1 MVRSLVIG
9 NFACVNLETDIFRT
23 DGSDFSL
30 SQTSSYLD
38 LAPLYGSN
46 QEEQNSIR
54 TFKDGKLK
62 KDCFSERRILGL
74 PPGVGVLLIMF
85 NRFHNFIV
93 EKLALINENDR
104 FNAPAEGDVGAAAKY
119 DNDLFQT
126 GRLIT
131 CGLYVNC
138 IMKDYVRTILNINR
152 IDSTWSL
159 DPRSKT
165 RKGMFGGGGGEGN
178 GNQVSVEFNLIYR
191 WHSCI
196 SERDE
201 NFLDQTF
208 GSLFPGENLH
218 EVDIQRFM
226 KGVRQWAQ
234 TLPEDP
240 QQRPFAGLQREAD
253 GSLGDDQLVEI
264 LARSVEDC
272 AGAFGA
278 SNVPVALR
286 AVEVLGIQQSRS
298 WNTASLNEVRKY
310 FHLAPHKSFED
321 INSDPHIAE
330 QLKRLYDHP
339 DYVELYPGIVVEEAK
354 RPMTPGS
361 GLCASFTMSR
371 AILSDAVA
379 LVRSDRFY
387 MADYTPRNLT
397 NWGYKQA
404 DYDLSIDQGH
414 VFYKLF
420 LRAFPRHFSHNSIY
434 AHFPLVIPPENLE
447 ILSGLGT
454 SERYS
459 WDKPRGVDPPVFINS
474 YNACK
479 SILENQKLFKVTW
492 GEGIEYLM
500 WDNGHSHGKDVMLAD
515 DGAANDT
522 SRKIMGRTLYY
533 GRWEDE
539 VKRFYEN
546 ITLRLLHR
554 NAYKISEV
562 NQVDIVR
569 DIAKPAQVHF
579 TAAVFCLPLK
589 SDLNPR
595 GIYTESELYSIMA
608 LTLTCIFF
616 SGDPTESFP
625 LRQKAREAVQQLG
638 KLLILNVEL
647 IRKTSFVTDWVNSL
661 RGNDVLPQY
670 GVHLVQRMLQRGI
683 SPQEIVWTHILPTA
697 GGMVANQAQLF
708 SQCLDFYLSERGSV
722 HLAEIKRL
730 SKLQTCAADDLL
742 LR

>member
-1 MVRSLVIG
+1 M
-9 NFACVNLETDIFRT
+9 
-23 DGSDFSL
+23 
-30 SQTSSYLD
+30 
-38 LAPLYGSN
+38 
-46 QEEQNSIR
+46 R
-54 TFKDGKLK
+54 TFKNGKLK
-62 KDCFSERRILGL
+62 RDCFSERRILGQ

-104 FNAPAEGDVGAAAKY
+104 FHTPEEGDEEATAKY

-138 IMKDYVRTILNINR
+138 ILKDYVRTILNINR
-152 IDSTWSL
+152 TNSTWSL
-159 DPRSKT
+159 DPRSEAG
-165 RKGMFGGGGGEGN
+165 KGMSGGGSGKGG

-201 NFLDQTF
+201 KFVEQTF
-208 GSLFPGENLH
+208 GNLFPGEDPH
-218 EVDIQRFM
+218 EVGVRKFI
-226 KGVRQWAQ
+226 KGVGKWEA
-234 TLPEDP
+234 TMPEDP
-240 QQRPFAGLQREAD
+240 QQRPFAGFQREAD
-253 GSLGDDQLVEI
+253 GSLSDDQLVET
-264 LARSVEDC
+264 LTRSVEDC

-298 WNTASLNEVRKY
+298 WKTASLNEVRKY
-310 FHLAPHKSFED
+310 FHLAPHKTFED
-321 INSDPHIAE
+321 INSDPYIAE

-339 DYVELYPGIVVEEAK
+339 DYVELYPGIVIEEAK
-354 RPMTPGS
+354 RPMAPGS

-371 AILSDAVA
+371 VILSDAVA
-379 LVRSDRFY
+379 LVRGDRFY
-387 MADYTPRNLT
+387 MADYTPKNLT

-414 VFYKLF
+414 VFYKIL
-420 LRAFPRHFSHNSIY
+420 LRAFPRHFAPNSVY
-434 AHFPLVIPPENLE
+434 AHFPLVIPSENLE
-447 ILSGLGT
+447 ILSGLGI
-454 SERYS
+454 SERYT
-459 WDKPRGVDPPVFINS
+459 WDKPRRIDPPVSINS
-474 YNACK
+474 HSACK
-479 SILENQKLFKVTW
+479 LILENQELFKLTW
-492 GEGIEYLM
+492 GEAIEYLM
-500 WDNGHSHGKDVMLAD
+500 GGNGHSHGKDVMLAG
-515 DGAANDT
+515 DGATNYS
-522 SRKIMGRTLYY
+522 SRKIMGQALYY

-539 VKRFYEN
+539 VKSFYEN
-546 ITLRLLHR
+546 LTLKLLHK
-554 NAYKISEV
+554 NAYKIAGS

-569 DIAKPAQVHF
+569 DIVKPAQVHF

-589 SDLNPR
+589 SDQNPR
-595 GIYTESELYSIMA
+595 GVYTESELYSVMA

-616 SGDPTESFP
+616 NGDPTESFS
-625 LRQKAREAVQQLG
+625 LHQKAREAAQQLG
-638 KLLILNVEL
+638 KLLILNIQL
-647 IRKTSFVTDWVNSL
+647 IRKTGFVTSWMNSL
-661 RGNDVLPQY
+661 CGNDVLPQY
-670 GVHLVQRMLQRGI
+670 GVHLIRRMLQKGL

-697 GGMVANQAQLF
+697 SGMVANQAQLF

-722 HLAEIKRL
+722 HLAEINRL